1 MDNVGAKNSVMN
13 RNSLKKFL
21 FLFPAVALMLLFFVF
36 PIFLTVFFSFT
47 SSRLTGPGSQ
57 QLQFIGFEN
66 YIQMF
71 SDSDVA
77 VSILNT
83 LIFLAGSLVGQQFLG
98 FLTAY
103 LMKNRN
109 KAIRRIVGSLVL
121 IGWIMPE
128 IIVAFCMMTFFG
140 EHGTMDSI
148 VSIFHISGV
157 AWLYKYSMLCV
168 IIANIWHGTA
178 FSMLMFQA
186 ALDDVPKEIEEA
198 AIVDGDN
205 GFGIL
210 IHITLPHIKG
220 AVVTNTMLNTLSTLG
235 VFGLIYT
242 MTGGGPGMKST
253 TLPVFMY
260 NEAFI
265 NYQIGY
271 GTAISMILLVIGIIL
286 SLFYVKAMKV
296 EN

>member
-1 MDNVGAKNSVMN
+1 MDMTNSETLKNKKSP
-13 RNSLKKFL
+13 LKKYL
-21 FLFPAVALMLLFFVF
+21 FLFPSALLILIFFIF
-36 PIFLTVFFSFT
+36 PIILTVFFSFT
-47 SSRLTGPGSQ
+47 NSRLTGPGSDS
-57 QLQFIGFEN
+57 LQFIGFEN

-71 SDSDVA
+71 RDSEVA
-77 VSILNT
+77 ISILNT
-83 LIFLAGSLVGQQFLG
+83 VIFLLGALIGQQALG
-98 FLTAY
+98 FLIAF
-103 LMKNRN
+103 LMKKRN
-109 KAIRRIVGSLVL
+109 KVVRRIVGSLVL

-140 EHGTMDSI
+140 QDGTMDSI
-148 VSIFHISGV
+148 AGFFGVHGV
-157 AWLYKYSMLCV
+157 AWLYQYPMACV
-168 IIANIWHGTA
+168 IVANIWHGTA

-198 AIVDGDN
+198 AVVDGAS
-205 GFGIL
+205 GFVVLTQIV
-210 IHITLPHIKG
+210 IPHIKG
-220 AVVTNTMLNTLSTLG
+220 AIATNTMLNTLSTLG

-242 MTGGGPGMKST
+242 MTGGGPGTKSS

-271 GTAISMILLVIGIIL
+271 GTAISMILLIIGVIL
-286 SLFYVKAMKV
+286 SIFYVKTMKL